1 MNRDLLDILNR
12 IIDQTFKFAF
22 KYSEDDYKKNDKNIN
37 RWYNWDWCMGVA
49 FYGIFKANK
58 YLNNND
64 YIKLMKKWIDFRIK
78 DKIQTL
84 CINTCA
90 LMTSV
95 LKLNELY
102 KDYNYEK
109 LSVDFDEYL
118 FKTAPRV
125 FNKAYVHT
133 VINKI
138 FLGKVWADTLFMAC
152 IYLAEKGRYQ
162 NKHIYYNESINQLY
176 NHMKCLLD
184 SDTNLFYHC
193 WNDLQKVHE
202 GVIWGRGNAWILIS
216 TIEILELINVDFPEK
231 EEIKEIIRN
240 FIRSLV
246 EFQDKSGLW
255 HTVINNKD
263 TYLETSSSA
272 GFAYGLLKG
281 IRLGLFDSN
290 LKEAG
295 IKAIRAIIKNID
307 KEGNVLY
314 GSSGTAVKES
324 VEEYNKIPYE
334 ITPFTQGL
342 TILALTEFVFY
353 E

>member
-1 MNRDLLDILNR
+1 LNKDFLDDLNKVIK
-12 IIDQTFKFAF
+12 QTFNLAF
-22 KYSEDDYKKNDKNIN
+22 KYNEEDLKKNDKHIN
-37 RWYNWDWCMGVA
+37 RWYNWDWGMGAA
-49 FYGIFKANK
+49 FYGIFEANK
-58 YLNNND
+58 YLNNSE
-64 YIKLMKKWIDFRIK
+64 YTKLIKKWIDFRIK

-95 LKLNELY
+95 LKLNEQF

-152 IYLAEKGRYQ
+152 IYLAEKGRSN

-176 NHMKCLLD
+176 YHMKCLLD
-184 SDTNLFYHC
+184 PDKNLFYHC
-193 WNDLQKVHE
+193 WNDLQKIRE
-202 GVIWGRGNAWILIS
+202 GVIWGRGNAWVLIS

-231 EEIKEIIRN
+231 EEIKVIIKN
-240 FIRSLV
+240 FIKSLV
-246 EFQDKSGLW
+246 KYQDKSGLW
-255 HTVINNKD
+255 HTVIDRKD
-263 TYLETSSSA
+263 SYLEVSASA
-272 GFAYGLLKG
+272 GFAYGILKG
-281 IRLGLFDSN
+281 VRLGLFDPEF
-290 LKEAG
+290 KEAG
-295 IKAIRAIIKNID
+295 NKAIIAIKKNID
-307 KEGNVLY
+307 SDGNVLN
-314 GSSGTAVKES
+314 GSSGTSVKES
-324 VEEYNKIPYE
+324 AEEYNNIPYE

-342 TILALTEFVFY
+342 MILALTEYVF